1 MSTIYI
7 KDIDQHTQLGLYSID
22 ADLRIEQACPTI
34 ICKDLQKKST
44 TRQQETAAVYML
56 LREMIGRHD
65 FVIEHESSGKPFISI
80 CGKPSNYKI
89 GISHTKGYVSVIVST
104 TQQVSVDIEYHS
116 DRVQRIASRFLREDE
131 MEDINKLTPSSTL
144 LLLYWCAKETV
155 YKLYSNTS
163 LTFQNMK
170 ASYIGNIKDKGEFA
184 CKNLLNE
191 EVIRIN
197 YILDN
202 NLVLTYSKK
211 K

>member
-1 MSTIYI
+1 M
-7 KDIDQHTQLGLYSID
+7 
-22 ADLRIEQACPTI
+22 
-34 ICKDLQKKST
+34 IC
-44 TRQQETAAVYML
+44 
-56 LREMIGRHD
+56 RHD

-89 GISHTKGYVSVIVST
+89 SISHTKGYVSVIVST

-144 LLLYWCAKETV
+144 LLLYWCAKETL
-155 YKLYSNTS
+155 YKLFSNTS

-202 NLVLTYSKK
+202 NLVLTYCKK
-211 K
+211 Y